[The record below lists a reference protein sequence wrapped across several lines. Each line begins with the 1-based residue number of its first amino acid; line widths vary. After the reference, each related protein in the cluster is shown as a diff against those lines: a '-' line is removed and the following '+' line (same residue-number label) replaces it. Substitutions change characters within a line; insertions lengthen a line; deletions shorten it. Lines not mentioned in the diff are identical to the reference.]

1 MKRRVNLSDVAA
13 AADVSA
19 GTVSNVLNTPER
31 VRQVTRDRVY
41 QAMRDLGYRQAGFVF
56 PAESLAEQIGEAP
69 VNKDLPLLVSVGYIS
84 VDMIARIG
92 VMPHRNDRVTADQIS
107 KRLGGP
113 AANVAVA
120 AAALGSPFALEVELA
135 TAIGRDADS
144 LWALEQ
150 LARRGVRAQAVRSP
164 FRERLSRCIVIIE
177 ENGGRTK
184 INEPLDLDQENL
196 ISHLPSNRVRRRSH
210 LHFEGYHATAMMPAV
225 PSLRAL
231 GWSISTHDT
240 GLPKQYSNPDGF
252 RSLLSALD
260 TVFINRRTAYRI
272 LGQQLPSEQLTSAM
286 VDFLI
291 EAGNPSCQ
299 VVLTLGMDGAA
310 VFPAQAARQ
319 VERASAPSVEIVD
332 GTGAGDGF
340 VGAYLAQWLHAENAN
355 RAATRAC
362 VAASFVMTAEGA
374 QGRPSSTSEIENC
387 LKEKAL

>member
-13 AADVSA
+13 AAKVSA
-19 GTVSNVLNTPER
+19 GTVSNVLNMPEL
-31 VRQVTRDRVY
+31 VRKATRDRVY
-41 QAMRDLGYRQAGFVF
+41 QAMRELGYRQTGFVF
-56 PAESLAEQIGEAP
+56 PAEPATSEFGAASGRE
-69 VNKDLPLLVSVGYIS
+69 DLPLLVSVGYIS

-120 AAALGSPFALEVELA
+120 AAALGAPFGLEVELA

-150 LARRGVRAQAVRSP
+150 LARLGVRAHAVRSP

-177 ENGGRTK
+177 KNGGRTK
-184 INEPLDLDQENL
+184 INEPLDLDRENL
-196 ISHLPSNRVRRRSH
+196 ISHLPSNHVRRRSH

-225 PSLRAL
+225 SSLRDR

-240 GLPKQYSNPDGF
+240 GLPKYYSTPEGF
-252 RSLLSALD
+252 HSLLSALD

-272 LGQQLPSEQLTSAM
+272 LGQHLPSEQLTKVMS
-286 VDFLI
+286 DFLV

-299 VVLTLGMDGAA
+299 VVLTLGIDGAA
-310 VFPAQAARQ
+310 VFPAKAARQ
-319 VERASAPSVEIVD
+319 VERATAPSVEIVD

-340 VGAYLAQWLHAENAN
+340 VGAYLGQWLHEENAH
-355 RAATRAC
+355 RAAARAC

-374 QGRPSSTSEIENC
+374 QGRPSSTSEIEVC
-387 LKEKAL
+387 LKENAL

>member
-13 AADVSA
+13 AANVSA

-31 VRQVTRDRVY
+31 VRQTTRDRVY
-41 QAMRDLGYRQAGFVF
+41 QAMRDLGYRQGGFVF
-56 PAESLAEQIGEAP
+56 PADPSTEQIGVASGNE
-69 VNKDLPLLVSVGYIS
+69 DLPLLVSVGYIS

-120 AAALGSPFALEVELA
+120 AAALGSPFGLEVELA

-150 LARRGVRAQAVRSP
+150 LARLGVRAHAVRSP

-184 INEPLDLDQENL
+184 INEPLDLDRENL

-225 PSLRAL
+225 SSLRDR
-231 GWSISTHDT
+231 GWSISTQDT
-240 GLPKQYSNPDGF
+240 GLPRQYSTPEGF

-272 LGQQLPSEQLTSAM
+272 LGQQLPSEQLANAM
-286 VDFLI
+286 ADFLV
-291 EAGNPSCQ
+291 ETGNPSCQ

-310 VFPAQAARQ
+310 VFPGQAARQ
-319 VERASAPSVEIVD
+319 VQRATAPSVQIVD
-332 GTGAGDGF
+332 GTRAGDGF
-340 VGAYLAQWLHAENAN
+340 VGAYLAQWLHEENAD
-355 RAATRAC
+355 RAAARAC
-362 VAASFVMTAEGA
+362 VAASLVMTAEGA
-374 QGRPSSTSEIENC
+374 QGRQSSTAEIEDC
-387 LKEKAL
+387 LKEQAV